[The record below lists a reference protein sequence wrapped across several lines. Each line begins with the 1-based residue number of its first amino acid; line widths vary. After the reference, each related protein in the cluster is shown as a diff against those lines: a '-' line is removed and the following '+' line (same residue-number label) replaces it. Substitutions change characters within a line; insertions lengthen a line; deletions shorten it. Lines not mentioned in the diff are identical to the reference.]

1 LFARM
6 TPDAIVVGKD
16 ICYFCFARVGR
27 GKKEIV
33 PKSDIVRLGAQPR
46 AERSTVRRTAG
57 MLLP

>member
-1 LFARM
+1 M